1 MKMITRRITVS
12 GKVQGVFYRGWTE
25 ANARQLGITGWV
37 RNRLNGEVEILAT
50 GSREAVDELIRRCW
64 HGPRAAAVD
73 GIEVEEAESE
83 EGSGFRKRP
92 TF

>member
-1 MKMITRRITVS
+1 MITRRIVVS

-37 RNRLNGEVEILAT
+37 RNLMNGDVEILAT
-50 GSREAVDELIRRCW
+50 GSREAVDELIRRCR
-64 HGPRAAAVD
+64 HGPRAAVVEAVK
-73 GIEVEEAESE
+73 VEEADTEASQ
-83 EGSGFRKRP
+83 GFRTRP